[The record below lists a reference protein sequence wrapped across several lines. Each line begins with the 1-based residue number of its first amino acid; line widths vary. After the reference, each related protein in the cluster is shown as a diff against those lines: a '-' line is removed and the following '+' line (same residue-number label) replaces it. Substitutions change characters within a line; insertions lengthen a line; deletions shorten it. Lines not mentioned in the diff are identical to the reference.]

1 MRRSISPSGVRA
13 VGAAKLSAVDLATAE
28 VRRSMGGG
36 DPPPGQPFAV
46 SDLAARLGVSHIPV
60 REALRRLEAEGLV
73 ELQPARSAVVAPL
86 DTTDLRAVYRLRCQ
100 LEPPLAARS
109 VGMRDRADTEKLH
122 RLFAAA
128 FSPTG
133 DPEVQWASHGAFH
146 RALVEP
152 AASAWDLRFLEQ
164 LWAASAR
171 YTRLVFDP
179 ASADQDDQG
188 HRADVHRRLL
198 DPDGDRIEVFLGA
211 HLMENLTTIEAS
223 LLHRP

>member
-1 MRRSISPSGVRA
+1 MRLSPSSSGVRA
-13 VGAAKLSAVDLATAE
+13 VAAAKLSAVDLATAE
-28 VRRSMGGG
+28 VRRSIVAG
-36 DPPPGQPFAV
+36 DLPPGQPFAV
-46 SDLAARLGVSHIPV
+46 NDLAARLGVSHIPV

-86 DTTDLRAVYRLRCQ
+86 DVADLRAVYRLRCQ

-109 VGMRDRADTEKLH
+109 AGVRNPADTEELR
-122 RLFAAA
+122 RLCAVA
-128 FSPTG
+128 FSRTG

-146 RALVEP
+146 RALVQP

-179 ASADQDDQG
+179 ASVDHEDQS
-188 HRADVHRRLL
+188 HRAHIHHRLL
-198 DPDGDRIEVFLGA
+198 DPDGDRVEVFLRA

-223 LLHRP
+223 LRSLP

>member
-1 MRRSISPSGVRA
+1 MRRSPSLSGVRA

-28 VRRSMGGG
+28 VRRSIVAG
-36 DPPPGQPFAV
+36 DLPPGQPFSV
-46 SDLAARLGVSHIPV
+46 NDLAARLGVSHIPV

-73 ELQPARSAVVAPL
+73 ELQPARSAVVTRL
-86 DTTDLRAVYRLRCQ
+86 DITDLRSVYRLRCQ

-109 VGMRDRADTEKLH
+109 AGMRERPDIEELH
-122 RLFAAA
+122 RLHAAA
-128 FSPTG
+128 FSPAG

-179 ASADQDDQG
+179 ASADHDDQS
-188 HRADVHRRLL
+188 HRADVHRLLL
-198 DPDGDRIEVFLGA
+198 DQDGDRVEAFLRA
-211 HLMENLTTIEAS
+211 HLMENLATIEAS
-223 LLHRP
+223 LLRRS